1 MLFINFNQGQFGT
14 KCITKASWT
23 WWEKCNISNYL
34 QFFTVIG
41 TYTYLEKD
49 TAHWLSSHAIFRLR
63 KFRTCILSSTIRLR
77 KMFERKYENHAKL
90 NHKILISAF
99 AKYLTVFAKVLYLKG
114 RQITRLCLDPILR
127 FSFYFLFPEI
137 LNLKLFGNSLA
148 KSYIKF
154 TFDELKLY

>member
-1 MLFINFNQGQFGT
+1 MLNILGIILSMLFINFNQGQFGT

-23 WWEKCNISNYL
+23 WWETFNISNYL
-34 QFFTVIG
+34 QFLTVIG

-90 NHKILISAF
+90 NHKILMSAF

-127 FSFYFLFPEI
+127 FSFYFLI
-137 LNLKLFGNSLA
+137 S
-148 KSYIKF
+148 
-154 TFDELKLY
+154 

>member
-1 MLFINFNQGQFGT
+1 MLNILGIILGMLFINFNQGQFGT
-14 KCITKASWT
+14 KCITKAIWT
-23 WWEKCNISNYL
+23 WWEKCNIFNYL
-34 QFFTVIG
+34 QFFTVTG

-63 KFRTCILSSTIRLR
+63 KFRTCILCSTIRLR

-127 FSFYFLFPEI
+127 FYFYFLISWDP
-137 LNLKLFGNSLA
+137 
-148 KSYIKF
+148 KS
-154 TFDELKLY
+154 